1 MFLVSV
7 LKSTPND
14 SNIRDHLQLDII
26 VVLQVVYN
34 AKTLAKLVEEK
45 EKCLNKIEYLQKRR
59 TTNQLSTQPTIR
71 ASGTALGKMNL
82 VV

>member
-1 MFLVSV
+1 MCNEL
-7 LKSTPND
+7 
-14 SNIRDHLQLDII
+14 RLDINI

-34 AKTLAKLVEEK
+34 AKSLAKLVKEK

-59 TTNQLSTQPTIR
+59 ATNQLSKQPTIR
-71 ASGTALGKMNL
+71 ASGTTLGKMDL

>member
-1 MFLVSV
+1 M
-7 LKSTPND
+7 
-14 SNIRDHLQLDII
+14 SNELRLDIDI

-34 AKTLAKLVEEK
+34 AKSLAKLVEEK

-59 TTNQLSTQPTIR
+59 ASNQLCTQPTIR
-71 ASGTALGKMNL
+71 ASGTTLGKMNL